1 MISSIDERM
10 NAGTITFEE
19 LSSELSPVVK
29 RHARQTIWGFDQ
41 DDIEQELRMVLWRC
55 FQNWDP
61 TRTGYEGRTSS
72 FYNYMVHAFQ
82 NMLGKML
89 HKSRSWNQAIESYK
103 CSECETEVGERGK
116 CPQCGNG
123 RRTPIRG
130 HVTASLDRLM
140 ELNAV
145 AVEAEASY
153 DPLSSLG
160 GLESLLSE
168 LDDATKEEVLDSI
181 TMGKYLKKGTREKV
195 RALLAV

>member
-1 MISSIDERM
+1 M

-19 LSSELSPVVK
+19 LSSELGPVVK

-123 RRTPIRG
+123 RRTPVRG

-153 DPLSSLG
+153 DPLASLG